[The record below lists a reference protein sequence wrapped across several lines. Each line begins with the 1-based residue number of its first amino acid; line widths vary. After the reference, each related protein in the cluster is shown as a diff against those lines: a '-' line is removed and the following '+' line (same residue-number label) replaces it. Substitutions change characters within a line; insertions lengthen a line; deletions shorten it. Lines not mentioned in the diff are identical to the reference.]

1 MQVATAARKQLDDL
15 QMTAFAATHHSLLQ
29 HDEEQIHN
37 LTIEEAS
44 KDYGLKPV
52 EDAIKN
58 EISDTVALEPCRTTG
73 QQLPVHLILGHKFD
87 AHGKCS
93 KTKAHIV
100 IGGKLQHREEELIL
114 L

>member
-1 MQVATAARKQLDDL
+1 MQVTTAARKQLDDL

-52 EDAIKN
+52 EDTIKS
-58 EISDTVALEPCRTTG
+58 EIFSLITDTVALEPSDRW
-73 QQLPVHLILGHKFD
+73 
-87 AHGKCS
+87 S
-93 KTKAHIV
+93 
-100 IGGKLQHREEELIL
+100 R
-114 L
+114 